1 MKENWYA
8 LLLAI
13 FRKINA
19 EDAIDYIKYG
29 KTTKR
34 FWQNVK
40 YDRLN
45 VVFNKTDYYNR
56 KPEVIRKRIENE
68 KMREERY
75 RTILELR
82 EDKKTWKQI
91 GLILNISPYAAY
103 RRLKNFEEKRRA
115 IAKEPTTVTMA
126 MSSNK
131 NSITL

>member
-19 EDAIDYIKYG
+19 QDAIDYIKYG

-34 FWQNVK
+34 FWKNVK

-45 VVFNKTDYYNR
+45 VVSKNDYYNR
-56 KPEVIRKRIENE
+56 KSEVIRKRIENE
-68 KMREERY
+68 KKREERY

-82 EDKKTWKQI
+82 EDKKTWKEI
-91 GLILNISPYAAY
+91 GLILNISHSAAY

-115 IAKEPTTVTMA
+115 IANAPTKVTLA
-126 MSSNK
+126 ICSNK
-131 NSITL
+131 NSISL